1 MKKYLYVCSGMAP
14 SFKRI
19 GKISDLKPMERICV
33 EDRTAVLFKVVD
45 GEIRNIGLNGKT
57 LK

>member
-1 MKKYLYVCSGMAP
+1 MAP

-19 GKISDLKPMERICV
+19 GKISDLKPMEKICV

-45 GEIRNIGLNGKT
+45 GEIRNIGLNGKI